1 MVLRAVKRRP
11 QSSKYNMSILFNEKE
26 KIFHIQTQ
34 NSSYIF
40 CISNYD
46 ILEHLYYGKK
56 IPDDNVKYIS
66 NRQVYSFNAHE
77 NGDRAFSVA
86 TVGLEISP
94 FNSGDFRVPSVVYH
108 YENNLDCNRLRYRSH
123 IIYKGRKAMQGLPY
137 SREDEE
143 TETLE
148 ILLTDDEKL
157 LAFTLYY
164 TVYADVD
171 VIARY
176 QTIKNNGGSSLAIQ
190 KFSSMCLDFYG
201 SDFDVITLEGMY
213 LYERAQAL
221 RAPLKKGIFTN
232 KSVVGISSHHKNP
245 FIAICKHNADEDSGE
260 AYGFNLVYS
269 GNFSEEIEVDRLGN
283 TRILAGIDD
292 TGLYWELKQG
302 ESFSSPEA
310 IMTYSMQGLGG
321 MSRNFHD
328 HIRNSIIEKEFAF
341 VPRPIVINSWEAS
354 YFTVTEEKVLA
365 LASSAKDCGIDTV
378 VLDDGWF
385 RDGIERGLGD
395 WHTDKQKFPSGLK
408 GLSEKIHAMG
418 LKFGLW
424 LEPEMVNPESNFYK
438 ENPDCILS
446 TSKAPLISRTQY
458 VLDLTKGE
466 IIEKIANRI
475 AEELRDVKIEYI
487 KWDFNRYMTEAAS
500 YKTAQGEIYHRQTLG
515 AYKLLAILKERLG
528 NVFFETCSGGGG
540 RFDLGMLFYS
550 PQIWTSDNTDPYAR
564 AFIQYGTSYAY
575 PVSAMSCHFT
585 EGVCTSGRESSY
597 DFRYKVA
604 TFGSYGYELDLSKY
618 GQADKETF
626 KEYSKQYRKDEELN
640 LTGDLYRLISPES
653 NSFCAYMKVLKDKS
667 RAQLTF
673 LELNATGF
681 VESTVLKLKGLA
693 PDKLYRNGLTGE
705 ILHGETLMSVG
716 IRIGDLFREK
726 RENGY
731 VVLFREYNDKE

>member
-1 MVLRAVKRRP
+1 
-11 QSSKYNMSILFNEKE
+11 MSILFNKKD

-34 NSSYIF
+34 NSSYVF
-40 CISNYD
+40 CVSDYD
-46 ILEHLYYGKK
+46 VLEHLYYGKK

-66 NRQVYSFNAHE
+66 NHQVYSFNAHE
-77 NGDRAFSVA
+77 SRDNRAFSVA

-108 YENNLDCNRLRYRSH
+108 YENNVNCNRLRYRSH

-137 SREDEE
+137 SREDEGA
-143 TETLE
+143 ETLE

-164 TVYADVD
+164 TVYANVD

-176 QTIKNNGGSSLAIQ
+176 QTIKNNGTADLAIQ

-221 RAPLKKGIFTN
+221 RTPIRKGVFKNNST
-232 KSVVGISSHHKNP
+232 VGISSHHKNP
-245 FIAICKHNADEDSGE
+245 FMAICTHNADEDNGE

-269 GNFSEEIEVDRLGN
+269 GNFAEEIEVDRLGD
-283 TRILAGIDD
+283 TRIIVGIDD
-292 TGLYWELKQG
+292 TDFNWTLKTG
-302 ESFSSPEA
+302 ESLCSPEA
-310 IMTYSMQGLGG
+310 VLTYSEQGLGG
-321 MSRNFHD
+321 MSRNFHN
-328 HIRNSIIEKEFAF
+328 HIQNSIIEQEFAF
-341 VPRPIVINSWEAS
+341 APRPIVINSWEAS
-354 YFTVTEEKVLA
+354 YFDVTEEKVLA
-365 LASSAKDCGIDTV
+365 LAENAKDCGIDTV

-385 RDGIERGLGD
+385 RNGIESGLGD
-395 WHTDKQKFPSGLK
+395 WRTDKNKFPSGLK

-424 LEPEMVNPESNFYK
+424 LEPEMVNPESDFYK

-446 TSKAPLISRTQY
+446 TSKNPLISRKQY
-458 VLDLTKGE
+458 VLDLTKDE
-466 IIEKIANRI
+466 IIEKIASRI
-475 AEELRDVKIEYI
+475 VEELQGVEIDYI
-487 KWDFNRYMTEAAS
+487 KWDFNRYMTETAS
-500 YKTAQGEIYHRQTLG
+500 TKTVQGEVYHRQTLG
-515 AYKLLAILKERLG
+515 AYKLLTVLKERLG

-564 AFIQYGTSYAY
+564 VFIEYGTSLAY
-575 PVSAMSCHFT
+575 PVSAISCHFT
-585 EGVCTSGRESSY
+585 EGVCTSGRDSSY

-604 TFGSYGYELDLSKY
+604 SFGSYGYELDLSKY
-618 GQADKETF
+618 GDEDKSLF
-626 KEYSKQYRKDEELN
+626 KAYSRQYRSDEDLN
-640 LTGDLYRLISPES
+640 LKGDLYRLISPES
-653 NSFCAYMKVLKDKS
+653 NSFCAYIKVLKDKS
-667 RAQLTF
+667 KAQLTF

-681 VESTVLKLKGLA
+681 VESMVLKLKGLA
-693 PDKLYRNGLTGE
+693 PEKLYRNDSTGE
-705 ILHGETLMSVG
+705 ILHGETLMNVG
-716 IRIGDLFREK
+716 FRIGDLFKEK

-731 VVLFREYNDKE
+731 TVLFKEYNDKE